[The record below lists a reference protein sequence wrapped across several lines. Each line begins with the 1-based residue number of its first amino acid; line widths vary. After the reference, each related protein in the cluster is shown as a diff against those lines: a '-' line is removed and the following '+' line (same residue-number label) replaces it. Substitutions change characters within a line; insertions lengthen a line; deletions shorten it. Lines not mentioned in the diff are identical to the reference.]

1 MWSEAAPWER
11 KFHETVTDLIADGG
25 LTVDLSTKVSLLEKL
40 ADNLEHETET
50 ADETV
55 VGRMLALWIL
65 IVGNVDQVSVVSYKY
80 ICFRLM
86 TMLLRRPEFKLQS
99 LDFDFNTQDVRKEG
113 DPEAWRRIHLVRKL
127 VSDTFVYSS
136 KLLLHDNQSDATYRF
151 CAVVAAHAYF
161 VFPMMQAP
169 FVDICIWRYGHHQ
182 AIASP
187 SSSSSFH
194 SKVHAL
200 VRAMSL
206 QPTHTEFMDRTPD
219 LFHWGWLAKQPSDAA
234 MLPDDSTW
242 RYLLDANDG
251 HLFCAFVQAFHDHV
265 DRAIDA
271 SASHVSVV
279 GWGMVPGYLP
289 LMQLFAVVLY
299 DAVVVLTDQFL
310 NQDRHPPPRNVAL
323 APSTT
328 LFPMTPLLCET
339 VLRTATVVATCGH
352 LVPLWLVV
360 AVAAASTDRSTAL
373 SKSEWAQWGMPPCII
388 QATTAWIQVG
398 ANPHTRHKHNSKD
411 DSHVQSLLLYPS
423 YIRLHEI
430 VVHMSTVF
438 PNVTCAPEGVVVS
451 VMEWVYTHIQ
461 RLPIEDK
468 AVVANSLLV
477 QPHFYALFLHWS
489 PKVRLCL
496 RHLLVYRLFRHD
508 RRTLHLASDTSA
520 LLLGMGQDKNN
531 SCEPSIGFP
540 VEDKPEVLSD
550 SPSLMLDL
558 SLASKVDTFVYML
571 GHPRIPTTSIRMF
584 PEALDI
590 FVDEALLEYGVAVQE
605 YYHRCATIEAN
616 ERINPMDVV
625 EGPPLASLLAALE

>member
-11 KFHETVTDLIADGG
+11 KFHEIVTDLIADGG

-55 VGRMLALWIL
+55 VGSMLALWIL

-86 TMLLRRPEFKLQS
+86 TMLLRRPEFKLQR

-169 FVDICIWRYGHHQ
+169 FVDVCIWRYGHHQ
-182 AIASP
+182 AIAS
-187 SSSSSFH
+187 SSSSFH
-194 SKVHAL
+194 SKVYAL

-271 SASHVSVV
+271 SASHVSVI

-310 NQDRHPPPRNVAL
+310 NQDHHPRHNVTL

-360 AVAAASTDRSTAL
+360 AVAATDRSTAS

-388 QATTAWIQVG
+388 QATTTWIQVG
-398 ANPHTRHKHNSKD
+398 TNSHTRHKHKD

-423 YIRLHEI
+423 YIRLDEI

-438 PNVTCAPEGVVVS
+438 FSNVTCAPEDVVVS
-451 VMEWVYTHIQ
+451 VIEWVYTHIQ
-461 RLPIEDK
+461 RLPIDDK
-468 AVVANSLLV
+468 AVVANALLV
-477 QPHFYALFLHWS
+477 QTHFYALFLHWS

-508 RRTLHLASDTSA
+508 RRTLHLASDTLVTRTIGEY
-520 LLLGMGQDKNN
+520 LLWSRAHSSLNLTTVTTPISPDEQFRSKSYVLVIVDILKELTAM
-531 SCEPSIGFP
+531 PP
-540 VEDKPEVLSD
+540 AEVL
-550 SPSLMLDL
+550 
-558 SLASKVDTFVYML
+558 
-571 GHPRIPTTSIRMF
+571 
-584 PEALDI
+584 
-590 FVDEALLEYGVAVQE
+590 
-605 YYHRCATIEAN
+605 
-616 ERINPMDVV
+616 
-625 EGPPLASLLAALE
+625 